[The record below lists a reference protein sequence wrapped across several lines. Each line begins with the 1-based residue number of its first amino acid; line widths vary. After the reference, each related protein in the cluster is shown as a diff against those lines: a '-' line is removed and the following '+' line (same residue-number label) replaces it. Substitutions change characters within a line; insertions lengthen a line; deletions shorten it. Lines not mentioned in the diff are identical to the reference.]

1 MIKVLSY
8 YIKNQ
13 LNAGPKAKY
22 DVEDILVQQLKKKK
36 ERKTRLLLM
45 LK

>member
-22 DVEDILVQQLKKKK
+22 DVEDILVQQFGAKKICIEEKK
-36 ERKTRLLLM
+36 GN
-45 LK
+45 